1 MKVELFKSEIM
12 LIGFPSK
19 IIEAIIKGK
28 KAKNLFLPINL
39 LHLHWEFAEET
50 ILC

>member
-1 MKVELFKSEIM
+1 M

-28 KAKNLFLPINL
+28 KAKKLHHPFKTEVSISFNL
-39 LHLHWEFAEET
+39 LAIMFASA
-50 ILC
+50 